1 MRERTQG
8 RRVLE
13 TVAAVLPDQFRWT
26 ADTNCF
32 SGLNRAVL
40 SFARSFSSL
49 PLTSPSHL
57 SQHPRRLARA
67 QGSILHRRRRH
78 RVRLAVSS
86 LASLSSFRSIL
97 TAALSSAAC
106 RFTSTNSFIIYP
118 RSIIIRGCYDI
129 LLKNKIT
136 SAVQCN

>member
-40 SFARSFSSL
+40 SFARSFSS
-49 PLTSPSHL
+49 PPFASPSHL

-67 QGSILHRRRRH
+67 RGSILHRR

-86 LASLSSFRSIL
+86 LASLSPLF
-97 TAALSSAAC
+97 ALS
-106 RFTSTNSFIIYP
+106 
-118 RSIIIRGCYDI
+118 
-129 LLKNKIT
+129 
-136 SAVQCN
+136 